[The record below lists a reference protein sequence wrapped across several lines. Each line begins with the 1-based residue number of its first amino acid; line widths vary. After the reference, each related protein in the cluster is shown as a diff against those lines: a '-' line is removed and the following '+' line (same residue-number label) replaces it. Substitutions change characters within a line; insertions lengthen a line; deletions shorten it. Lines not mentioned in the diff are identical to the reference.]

1 MKMSESEEKAQAL
14 SNSRSKAATKKAQS
28 TTEKTSSAKPL
39 QTKRSASSYLWLLL
53 GLTVLL
59 TIITGSW
66 FGWQQWQSLQSKM
79 EQIEDLSVALDEQL
93 QRSDSQD
100 IAASNRELKQV
111 EKNQNLSQQ
120 MMDLQLQLN
129 AQGARITELGSTTRT
144 DWYLSE
150 AAYLA
155 RLASQR
161 LQTERSTKN
170 PLALLQKVDSILV
183 ELNEAG
189 MLAVRA
195 AIASDIT
202 TLRLAG
208 EIDVEGI
215 VLELNA
221 LTAQIDQLSM
231 IQLSVPVP
239 DINQALDSNDSVNGD
254 VNSTLSQRWSNLVDK
269 FSQSLGQLVQVKQRV
284 EPIERVLSTSEESI
298 VRNNLRLLLQ
308 QAANAALR
316 EQQTIYDLS
325 LKRAQQWVAQ
335 YFQMNSSVQVV
346 KNRLIDLS
354 GKQVVQ
360 QLPRID
366 GSVNALEAFMII
378 RQSSLLEASE
388 EAVTTEEL
396 D

>member
-79 EQIEDLSVALDEQL
+79 EQIEGLSVALDEQL

-170 PLALLQKVDSILV
+170 PLALLKKVDSILV